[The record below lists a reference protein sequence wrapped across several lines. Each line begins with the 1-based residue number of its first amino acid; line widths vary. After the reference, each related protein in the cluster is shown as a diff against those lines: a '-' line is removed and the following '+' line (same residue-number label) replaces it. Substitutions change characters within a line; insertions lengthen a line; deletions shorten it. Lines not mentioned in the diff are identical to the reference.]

1 MEDHAGRVEDTAEL
15 GGAKSPQP
23 RLDELLAI
31 RVSAGFAL
39 TLCRDL
45 LPNRIRDLGAAIGAD
60 ELGVRRLVEQR
71 PYSRQGV
78 SPLNPLIPYPKHAPI
93 EIRLA
98 GSKKGVITIASRFPP
113 WKSWNRKMMTTA
125 PTQISRRL
133 TLASKKNLGLRLRK
147 MASMMFQPS
156 RPGVGRSWKA
166 KIDRVRERVAYMA

>member
-1 MEDHAGRVEDTAEL
+1 MEDHAGRVDDTAQL
-15 GGAKSPQP
+15 AGAQSPQP

-31 RVSAGFAL
+31 RASAGFAL

-98 GSKKGVITIASRFPP
+98 GSKKGGITIASRFPP
-113 WKSWNRKMMTTA
+113 WKSWDRKMMTTA
-125 PTQISRRL
+125 PTQISRRR
-133 TLASKKNLGLRLRK
+133 TVASQKDLGLRLRK

-156 RPGVGRSWKA
+156 RPGMGSSWKA
-166 KIDRVRERVAYMA
+166 KIERLRKMIT